1 MPVMTVNNVN
11 INSILYCIMYN
22 TKCILY
28 ILHYM
33 YILVYLIG
41 RDTGHQTG
49 LTELSGKL
57 RNFISSRD
65 IGQGHHNGMV

>member
-57 RNFISSRD
+57 
-65 IGQGHHNGMV
+65 